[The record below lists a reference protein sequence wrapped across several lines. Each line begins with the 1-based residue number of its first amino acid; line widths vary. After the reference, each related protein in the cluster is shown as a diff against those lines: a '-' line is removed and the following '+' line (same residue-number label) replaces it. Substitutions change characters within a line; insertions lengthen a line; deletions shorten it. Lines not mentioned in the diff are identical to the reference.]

1 MRYLL
6 DTHVWI
12 WWNAKP
18 SALSARVLKLIQ
30 ESEYDELLLSSIS
43 VWEVSKLIEKKRLTL
58 ASDGREWIKTAL
70 DIPSMRLVELS
81 PEISWQSTQLPQP
94 FHDDPA
100 DQIIV
105 ATARIEKAVI
115 LTADQLI
122 RKYPHVRSEW

>member
-1 MRYLL
+1 MTFLL

-12 WWNAKP
+12 WWNSKP
-18 SALSARVLKLIQ
+18 KALSPRVLKLIQ
-30 ESEYDELLLSSIS
+30 DAQYDELLLSSIS
-43 VWEVSKLIEKKRLTL
+43 VWEVSKLLEKKRLTF
-58 ASDGREWIKTAL
+58 ACDGRDWIQAAL
-70 DIPSMRLVELS
+70 DIPSLRVVELS

-105 ATARIEKAVI
+105 ATARVEKAVI
-115 LTADQLI
+115 LTADLLI

>member
-1 MRYLL
+1 MKYLL
-6 DTHVWI
+6 DTHAWI
-12 WWNAKP
+12 WWNARP
-18 SALSARVLKLIQ
+18 EALSARVLKLVRDGQ
-30 ESEYDELLLSSIS
+30 YDELLLSSIS
-43 VWEVSKLIEKKRLTL
+43 VWEFSKLLEKKRFTL
-58 ASDGREWIKTAL
+58 AMDGRDWIKTAL
-70 DIPSMRLVELS
+70 DTPSLRLVELS